1 MWNDSTFGAKDESNN
16 VFCYNIIEFIWR
28 AGGIAVY
35 GGNEHKIYNN
45 YIRDTDISAGIHLN
59 FTFNGHKVSNNDKG
73 LEFSN
78 HLLIKTG
85 SVKGIWGEEFGAI
98 DLEGYILKALYYI
111 IIITI

>member
-1 MWNDSTFGAKDESNN
+1 MWNDSTFGEKDETNN

-59 FTFNGHKVSNNDKG
+59 FTFNGHKFSNNDKG
-73 LEFSN
+73 LEFSI
-78 HLLIKTG
+78 HILIKTG
-85 SVKGIWGEEFGAI
+85 SVKGIWGKEFGAI
-98 DLEGYILKALYYI
+98 DLEGNILKTLYLI
-111 IIITI
+111 IIIAI